1 MDWNKPDVVQTDRR
15 TRELLITVVVAAL
28 AVIRHGTEGTL
39 MTSQTGN
46 VWLIAAGSLSTI
58 AALLHFACIVFG
70 APLYRALGA
79 GEPIA
84 RAAERGDI
92 MPATMAVLIGIV
104 LLGWA
109 LYAFSAAQIIWRLPL
124 TRTALTAIIAV
135 LLIRGLSIPLMRIW
149 RPDLS
154 MAFLYITG
162 AICTL
167 LGLIFLIGTRNAW
180 STLSN

>member
-1 MDWNKPDVVQTDRR
+1 MTAQT
-15 TRELLITVVVAAL
+15 
-28 AVIRHGTEGTL
+28 
-39 MTSQTGN
+39 SN
-46 VWLIAAGSLSTI
+46 VWLIAAGSLSVV

-79 GEPIA
+79 GEGIA
-84 RAAERGDI
+84 RAAERGAM
-92 MPATMAVLIGIV
+92 MPAIMAALIGIV
-104 LLGWA
+104 LFGWA
-109 LYAFSAAQIIWRLPL
+109 LYAFSAAQLILRLPL

-135 LLIRGLSIPLMRIW
+135 LLVRGLSIPLMRIW

-154 MAFLYITG
+154 MAFLYTTG

-167 LGLIFLIGTRNAW
+167 LGLIFLIGTRSAW